1 MIFRRLAIAGPCLI
15 DIEPHEDHRGF
26 YAQSFSAR
34 EFTTHGVT
42 ATFVEGGMS
51 YNARRGTVRGMH
63 MQLAP
68 HAQAKLV
75 RCCRGAIYDVIID
88 LRKESAS
95 YGRWVA
101 LELSASGK
109 TMLHVPEGFVHG
121 FQTLTDDVEVLYQMS
136 AYYHPEAEVGV
147 RWNDPRFGIRWPI
160 ADVVLSER
168 DRNFADF
175 RD

>member
-1 MIFRRLAIAGPCLI
+1 
-15 DIEPHEDHRGF
+15 
-26 YAQSFSAR
+26 
-34 EFTTHGVT
+34 VT

-109 TMLHVPEGFVHG
+109 TMLHVPEGLVHG